1 MDDSTVKNMSEA
13 EGREKI
19 KDAQDKEKSILEKAK
34 KLDKAKF
41 RKLFNQIML
50 FIELLRDYKSKKYV
64 KIPWTSLAVAAF
76 ALLYFL
82 NPFDIIPDYIPG
94 IGYLDDAVVV
104 AGLLKSIQ
112 VDLLKYCKFKGYD
125 EDKYF

>member
-112 VDLLKYCKFKGYD
+112 VDLLKYC
-125 EDKYF
+125 